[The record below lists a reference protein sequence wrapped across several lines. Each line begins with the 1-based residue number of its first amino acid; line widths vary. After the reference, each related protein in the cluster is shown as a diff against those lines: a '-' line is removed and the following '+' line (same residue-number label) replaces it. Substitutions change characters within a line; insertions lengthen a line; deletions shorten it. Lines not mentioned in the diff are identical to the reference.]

1 MRNEVA
7 VRTGFEPVIGY
18 SPIHAFQACSFSH
31 SDTSP
36 LECGANF
43 TRTLSGCKS
52 FLRFFSLPDV
62 YLPLTALFL
71 LYAEPGKTQRR
82 L

>member
-36 LECGANF
+36 LEFPGV
-43 TRTLSGCKS
+43 LLQPLGH
-52 FLRFFSLPDV
+52 
-62 YLPLTALFL
+62 LTA
-71 LYAEPGKTQRR
+71 GMRG
-82 L
+82 